1 MENTVDSGLNKENI
15 PLYMR
20 VYEYYKDL
28 ITEGKLSPGARLPSI
43 RRCEKELSVS
53 RTTAEAAYFQL
64 AADGYV
70 VSKPQSGYFVT
81 DVARREKK
89 DGTVRGIKELEPK
102 TDYDFTSL
110 SADRESFDF
119 TLWRR
124 YIKSALR
131 QDERLLSYAEAQGE
145 RELREALCKYITE
158 HRNAVCSPDNI
169 VIGAGVQSL
178 LHIICAVLPRSQK
191 VFFGE
196 SEFEQG
202 AAVFSDHG
210 FKSCRTK
217 EEADIIYVSPSHI
230 NRLGDVMPTSERLR
244 LIRLADR
251 ENKLIIEDDYDS
263 EFGYFNRPTPSL
275 QGLDCGRNVIYI
287 GTFSKLLLPSIR
299 LSFIILPDAL
309 LGKKKKKGGAV

>member
-131 QDERLLSYAEAQGE
+131 QDERLLSYGEAQGE

-230 NRLGDVMPTSERLR
+230 NRLGDVMPT
-244 LIRLADR
+244 
-251 ENKLIIEDDYDS
+251 K
-263 EFGYFNRPTPSL
+263 
-275 QGLDCGRNVIYI
+275 
-287 GTFSKLLLPSIR
+287 
-299 LSFIILPDAL
+299 
-309 LGKKKKKGGAV
+309 